1 LIAKT
6 DFTLFIMSIKITNGF
21 DKQEL
26 L

>member
-6 DFTLFIMSIKITNGF
+6 DVTLFIMSIKIINGF